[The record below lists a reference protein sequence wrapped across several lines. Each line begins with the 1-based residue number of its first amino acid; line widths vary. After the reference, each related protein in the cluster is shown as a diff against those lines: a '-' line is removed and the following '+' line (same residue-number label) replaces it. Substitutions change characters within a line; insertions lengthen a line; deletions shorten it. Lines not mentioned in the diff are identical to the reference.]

1 MTQEENFNDD
11 EKIRKVLLNDFNN
24 HCSYYYCEGVNRDMI
39 IAWLEK
45 QKAIDVLD
53 EEEREFVDNVDSYRK
68 EVDAAYQKGYNKG
81 VKDTLEKQA
90 YQKGYNKGV
99 KDTLEKQG
107 KSLKKDN
114 NERNMVELKL
124 RKWEYFG
131 SSTDRSVWHN
141 VFLNKPSMKLFIN
154 SCTIINSHDAIKN
167 IDICDGQN
175 RLPDAFHE
183 DFANAIKN
191 EEFNEIVFGI
201 QKRQDW
207 GYVYLVK
214 SGIYYFFHCFSK

>member
-1 MTQEENFNDD
+1 MLQEENFKDD
-11 EKIRKVLLNDFNN
+11 EKIRKVLLNDFKN
-24 HCSYYYCEGVNRDMI
+24 HCSEYYCEGVNRDMI

-53 EEEREFVDNVDSYRK
+53 EEERKFVDYYRK
-68 EVDAAYQKGYNKG
+68 EVDAAYQKGYN
-81 VKDTLEKQA
+81 D
-90 YQKGYNKGV
+90 GV

-131 SSTDRSVWHN
+131 CSNDRSVWHN
-141 VFLNKPSMKLFIN
+141 VFLNKQSMKLFIN
-154 SCTIINSHDAIKN
+154 SCTIINSQDAIKN

-207 GYVYLVK
+207 GYIYLVK
-214 SGIYYFFHCFSK
+214 SGIHYFFHCFSK